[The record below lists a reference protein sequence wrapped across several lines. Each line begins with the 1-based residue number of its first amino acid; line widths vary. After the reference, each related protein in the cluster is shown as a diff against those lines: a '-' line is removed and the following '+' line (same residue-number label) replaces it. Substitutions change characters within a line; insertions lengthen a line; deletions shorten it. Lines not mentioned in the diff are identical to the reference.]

1 MSAFFKFD
9 YSVLKWIRKDLVYPH
24 FKGFLTVFF
33 LDILGILG
41 QLTAYG
47 LLLKYVNAL
56 ESTDEIFILGA
67 TYIPQSSQTILTLVA
82 VGTGV
87 LFIFYGL
94 MDFWSKVKVIKMSKN
109 YELFCSERVLTSLKA
124 IFTSPESSESKVPS
138 FDQRR
143 LRKALIR
150 DSRFCGKLAAT
161 ISFSVITILK
171 FLGSLVFMFYSSF
184 LLTVIILLI
193 VLPLLFVLKY
203 MAKSVVDLTQQREV
217 KLPNFIAGKKLLM
230 QNALDPTKKN
240 SSQIHELHTPHA
252 ISPFYNIYY
261 KIYSQMAL
269 SDLIITFSMAILSVI
284 VVLMAGNLVLFGDM
298 SWSIFI
304 AYIVALRY
312 FFGSLR
318 SLNQM
323 FKKSSKIYDYVSHYV
338 STLKQIETGKG
349 VPVLAAYRNNVATAG
364 KNPDGLGLDLDEE
377 DDDDD
382 DF

>member
-56 ESTDEIFILGA
+56 ESTNELFILGT

-82 VGTGV
+82 VSTGA
-87 LFIFYGL
+87 LFVFYGL
-94 MDFWSKVKVIKMSKN
+94 MVFWSKVKVIKMTKN

-124 IFTSPESSESKVPS
+124 ILTSPESSESEVPS

-143 LRKALIR
+143 LRKALIK
-150 DSRFCGKLAAT
+150 DSRFCGKLIPT

-171 FLGSLVFMFYSSF
+171 FLGSLVFMFSSSF

-193 VLPLLFVLKY
+193 VLPLLLVLKY
-203 MAKSVVDLTQQREV
+203 MAKSVVNLTQQREV

-230 QNALDPTKKN
+230 QNALDPTKKK
-240 SSQIHELHTPHA
+240 SSNTHHA
-252 ISPFYNIYY
+252 VSIFYNTYY
-261 KIYSQMAL
+261 KILNKMAL
-269 SDLIITFSMAILSVI
+269 SDLIITFFTAILLVI

-298 SWSIFI
+298 SWPIFI

-312 FFGSLR
+312 FFGSLK

-349 VPVLAAYRNNVATAG
+349 VPVLAAYRNNGPTAG
-364 KNPDGLGLDLDEE
+364 KNTDGLGLDLDDDE